1 MNETEMIAEAEQVEA
16 VSAALPEGMLANPTR
31 VRI

>member
-1 MNETEMIAEAEQVEA
+1 MKNTEVTETEQAESA
-16 VSAALPEGMLANPTR
+16 SAAFPEGMLANPTR

>member
-1 MNETEMIAEAEQVEA
+1 MTDIEVTETPQIETPSDA
-16 VSAALPEGMLANPTR
+16 VPDGMLANPTR

>member
-1 MNETEMIAEAEQVEA
+1 MNETEMTETEQVETL
-16 VSAALPEGMLANPTR
+16 AAAFPDGMLANPTR

>member
-1 MNETEMIAEAEQVEA
+1 MNETEMTETEQAET
-16 VSAALPEGMLANPTR
+16 VSVAFPDGMLANPTR

>member
-1 MNETEMIAEAEQVEA
+1 MSDIEMTETEQAETL
-16 VSAALPEGMLANPTR
+16 SAAFPEGMLANPTR